1 MLHTVAII
9 APMVDL
15 EQYNLDFRLV
25 LNKSKREL
33 TLSTLQELAQNGFHT
48 DKIDPIPSKR
58 DMMPA
63 AGFYLAGLLREN
75 GYETLLTHKC
85 NKESLESIA
94 NEKPIAVCLSTTMI
108 LSNAS
113 LKNYLKLIRCYLPE
127 TCIIIGGVYIWKSY
141 QFYELNFGRERVLD
155 ESDVLLFHADSS
167 EFPADVYVAAPHGRE
182 SLLWILKELQSAGKA
197 NFDHIPNLVIPDK
210 AEGFLF
216 TKRKNEAVDYNKDF
230 TRWDLIDEL
239 PDQIPIRTS
248 IGCPFRCRYCDFYR
262 LYPNIFLRS
271 KESLQSELGMI
282 HTRIKNKPNIIHATD
297 DNVFINNKR
306 LIEVSESFIASDIQ
320 RWIGFMRASA
330 INESNIGIV
339 KRSGLMISIVGVESG
354 DNDQLVRMNKLQ
366 KPENVKRGIELLD
379 QSGINVMMTYIVGF
393 PGETAETVNNTA
405 RFINDLDI
413 GLASS
418 SYMLFPLFIS
428 PFSDLALPEYRQKWK
443 IRGMFSKWSHYTMD
457 YQQSLEISYELFKQ
471 VPRVPYHYS
480 EERTFY
486 NQQAFSDE
494 QRKKLFEL
502 RNELSLAY
510 IEKSS
515 REQKITVFRKIA
527 AALQITDNKTNYNLL
542 DEITVGSLMDGT

>member
-1 MLHTVAII
+1 MSHTVAII

-25 LNKSKREL
+25 LDKSKREL

-48 DKIDPIPSKR
+48 DKIVPVPSKK

-85 NKESLESIA
+85 NQESLESIA
-94 NEKPIAVCLSTTMI
+94 KEKPLAVCLSSTMI
-108 LSNAS
+108 LSNES

-127 TCIIIGGVYIWKSY
+127 TSIIVGGIYIWKSY
-141 QFYELNFGRERVLD
+141 QFYELHWGREHAPD
-155 ESDVLLFHADSS
+155 ESSLLLFHAESS
-167 EFPADVYVAAPHGRE
+167 DFPADVYVAAPHGRE
-182 SLLWILKELQSAGKA
+182 SLLLILKELQAVKT
-197 NFDHIPNLVIPDK
+197 NFDRIPNLAIPDK
-210 AEGFLF
+210 AGGFLF
-216 TKRKNEAVDYNKDF
+216 TERKIEEVDYNKDF
-230 TRWDLIDEL
+230 TRWDLIDVL

-248 IGCPFRCRYCDFYR
+248 IGCPFRCLYCDFYR
-262 LYPNIFLRS
+262 LFPRIILRS

-282 HTRIKNKPNIIHATD
+282 HTRIKGKHHIIHTSD
-297 DNVFINNKR
+297 DNVFINNKQ
-306 LIEVSESFIASDIQ
+306 LIEVSEAFIASDIQ
-320 RWIGFMRASA
+320 RWIGFMRPSA

-339 KRSGLMISIVGVESG
+339 KRSGLMISLVGVESG

-366 KPENVKRGIELLD
+366 KLENVKRGIELLD
-379 QSGINVMMTYIVGF
+379 QNGINVMMTYIVGF

-405 RFINDLDI
+405 RFINGLDI

-443 IRGMFSKWSHYTMD
+443 IRGMFNKWSHYTMD
-457 YQQSLEISYELFKQ
+457 SQQSIEISYELFKQ
-471 VPRVPYHYS
+471 VSRVPYHYS

-494 QRKKLFEL
+494 QRQKLFEL
-502 RNELSLAY
+502 RHELSLAY
-510 IEKSS
+510 IEKFS
-515 REQKITVFRKIA
+515 REQKISILRNIA
-527 AALQITDNKTNYNLL
+527 EALQVTDKKINHNLL
-542 DEITVGSLMDGT
+542 DEITVGSLMDG